1 MPWTNYP
8 QWFEEKKKKL
18 AKRKG
23 EITGLIRSCPPND
36 CDVKWRTTK
45 LQPKCRSLPMF
56 SLTWLGRAA
65 GKWHVEQEY
74 STLEA
79 N

>member
-36 CDVKWRTTK
+36 CDVKWRTTTEK
-45 LQPKCRSLPMF
+45 QSY
-56 SLTWLGRAA
+56 SQNA
-65 GKWHVEQEY
+65 GVYLCFH
-74 STLEA
+74 SPD
-79 N
+79 